1 MISQSPATGT
11 GKKGD
16 QITLTVSEGPVMVVV
31 PNVRAMGTRAATSVM
46 KNAGFAVRVRA
57 VKTNYLGLGYVS
69 YTDPGARGKAPKGS
83 LVTLYVV

>member
-1 MISQSPATGT
+1 
-11 GKKGD
+11 
-16 QITLTVSEGPVMVVV
+16 MVVV

-46 KNAGFAVRVRA
+46 KSAGFAVRVRA

-69 YTDPGARGKAPKGS
+69 YTNPGARGKAPKGS